1 MQVLRLLDEQFLN
14 KFNIGKELGFGATG
28 QVFELS
34 KDKAIKAAKKTKTK
48 KIVKE
53 STDIKNFIT
62 SISTKKYALAHK
74 YLKQV
79 IEDKIKSRISSSLNK
94 PLF

>member
-1 MQVLRLLDEQFLN
+1 MSKQKAKKDYDRD
-14 KFNIGKELGFGATG
+14 GKVESPSEEYKG
-28 QVFELS
+28 S
-34 KDKAIKAAKKTKTK
+34 RSRAIKSAKKSKKTK

-79 IEDKIKSRISSSLNK
+79 IEDKVKARISSSLNE

>member
-1 MQVLRLLDEQFLN
+1 MSKQKAKKDYDGD
-14 KFNIGKELGFGATG
+14 GKVESPVKEFKD
-28 QVFELS
+28 S
-34 KDKAIKAAKKTKTK
+34 KGRAIKSAKAKKKK

-53 STDIKNFIT
+53 SQDIKNFIT

-79 IEDKIKSRISSSLNK
+79 IEDKIKARITSSLNK

>member
-1 MQVLRLLDEQFLN
+1 MSKQVAKKDYDRD
-14 KFNIGKELGFGATG
+14 GKLESPEEEYKG
-28 QVFELS
+28 S
-34 KDKAIKAAKKTKTK
+34 KDKAIKSAKSK
-48 KIVKE
+48 KGKKVVKE
-53 STDIKNFIT
+53 SGDITNFIT

-79 IEDKIKSRISSSLNK
+79 IEDKIKARITSSLNE

>member
-1 MQVLRLLDEQFLN
+1 MS
-14 KFNIGKELGFGATG
+14 KK
-28 QVFELS
+28 VF
-34 KDKAIKAAKKTKTK
+34 TKTDED
-48 KIVKE
+48 IRSAE
-53 STDIKNFIT
+53 NINEAADIKNFIT

-79 IEDKIKSRISSSLNK
+79 IEDKVKARISSSLNE

>member
-1 MQVLRLLDEQFLN
+1 MSKQKAKKDYD
-14 KFNIGKELGFGATG
+14 KDGKVESPSEEYKG
-28 QVFELS
+28 S
-34 KDKAIKAAKKTKTK
+34 KDRAIKSAKKRK

-53 STDIKNFIT
+53 SADIKGFIT
-62 SISTKKYALAHK
+62 SISAKKYALAHK

-79 IEDKIKSRISSSLNK
+79 IEDKIKCRISSSLNK

>member
-1 MQVLRLLDEQFLN
+1 MSKEVSTETDKDIRSAELENSLN
-14 KFNIGKELGFGATG
+14 ENA
-28 QVFELS
+28 
-34 KDKAIKAAKKTKTK
+34 
-48 KIVKE
+48 
-53 STDIKNFIT
+53 DIKNFIT

-79 IEDKIKSRISSSLNK
+79 VEDKIKARISSSLNE

>member
-1 MQVLRLLDEQFLN
+1 MSKQVAEESNTNTVD
-14 KFNIGKELGFGATG
+14 T
-28 QVFELS
+28 
-34 KDKAIKAAKKTKTK
+34 
-48 KIVKE
+48 VKE
-53 STDIKNFIT
+53 STDIKNFIN

-79 IEDKIKSRISSSLNK
+79 IEDKIKARITSSLNE

>member
-1 MQVLRLLDEQFLN
+1 MSKQVAKEEDN
-14 KFNIGKELGFGATG
+14 KSVE
-28 QVFELS
+28 S
-34 KDKAIKAAKKTKTK
+34 KTIL
-48 KIVKE
+48 KE

-79 IEDKIKSRISSSLNK
+79 IEDKIKARISSSLNE

>member
-1 MQVLRLLDEQFLN
+1 MSKHLAKKDYDGDE
-14 KFNIGKELGFGATG
+14 KIESPEEEYMG
-28 QVFELS
+28 S
-34 KDKAIKAAKKTKTK
+34 KDKAIKSTKAKKK
-48 KIVKE
+48 KKVVKE
-53 STDIKNFIT
+53 STDIKNFIA

-79 IEDKIKSRISSSLNK
+79 IEDKIKSRISSSLNE

>member
-1 MQVLRLLDEQFLN
+1 MS
-14 KFNIGKELGFGATG
+14 KE
-28 QVFELS
+28 VS
-34 KDKAIKAAKKTKTK
+34 TKTDDN
-48 KIVKE
+48 IRSAE
-53 STDIKNFIT
+53 NLNEAADIKNFIT

-79 IEDKIKSRISSSLNK
+79 IEDKVKARISSSLNE

>member
-1 MQVLRLLDEQFLN
+1 MSKHLAKKDYDGD
-14 KFNIGKELGFGATG
+14 GKIESPEEEYMG
-28 QVFELS
+28 S
-34 KDKAIKAAKKTKTK
+34 KDKAIKSTKAKKK
-48 KIVKE
+48 KKVVKE
-53 STDIKNFIT
+53 STDIKNFIA

-79 IEDKIKSRISSSLNK
+79 IEDKIKSRISSSLNE

>member
-1 MQVLRLLDEQFLN
+1 MSKEVSTETDKDIRSAELEKGLN
-14 KFNIGKELGFGATG
+14 ENA
-28 QVFELS
+28 
-34 KDKAIKAAKKTKTK
+34 
-48 KIVKE
+48 
-53 STDIKNFIT
+53 DIKNFIT

-79 IEDKIKSRISSSLNK
+79 VEDKIKARISSSLNE

>member
-1 MQVLRLLDEQFLN
+1 MSKQIAKKDYDRD
-14 KFNIGKELGFGATG
+14 GKKESSAEEYKG
-28 QVFELS
+28 S
-34 KDKAIKAAKKTKTK
+34 KDRAIKSAKTK
-48 KIVKE
+48 KGKKFKKMVKLKE
-53 STDIKNFIT
+53 AADIGNFIA

-79 IEDKIKSRISSSLNK
+79 IEDKLKARITSSLNT

>member
-1 MQVLRLLDEQFLN
+1 MSKQKAKKDYDRDGKIESPSDEF
-14 KFNIGKELGFGATG
+14 KG
-28 QVFELS
+28 S
-34 KDKAIKAAKKTKTK
+34 KDRVIKSTKNKKK

-53 STDIKNFIT
+53 SPDIKNFIT

>member
-1 MQVLRLLDEQFLN
+1 MSKQVAKKDYDRD
-14 KFNIGKELGFGATG
+14 GKLESPAEEYKG
-28 QVFELS
+28 S
-34 KDKAIKAAKKTKTK
+34 KSRAIKSAKAKKTKKTK
-48 KIVKE
+48 NVVKE
-53 STDIKNFIT
+53 STGITNFIT

-79 IEDKIKSRISSSLNK
+79 IEDKIKARITSSLNE

>member
-1 MQVLRLLDEQFLN
+1 MSMKKSKKDYDHDGKIESPDEEY
-14 KFNIGKELGFGATG
+14 KG
-28 QVFELS
+28 V
-34 KDKAIKAAKKTKTK
+34 KDKAIKKATRKK

-53 STDIKNFIT
+53 ASDIRNFIS

-79 IEDKIKSRISSSLNK
+79 IEDKIKARITSSLNK

>member
-1 MQVLRLLDEQFLN
+1 MSKQVAKKDYDGD
-14 KFNIGKELGFGATG
+14 GKIESPEEEYKGT
-28 QVFELS
+28 
-34 KDKAIKAAKKTKTK
+34 KDKAIKSAKAKKKV
-48 KIVKE
+48 VKE
-53 STDIKNFIT
+53 SKDIKNFIT

-79 IEDKIKSRISSSLNK
+79 IEDKIKSRISSSLNE

>member
-1 MQVLRLLDEQFLN
+1 MSKKIAKKDYDGDGKIESPEQEY
-14 KFNIGKELGFGATG
+14 KG
-28 QVFELS
+28 S
-34 KDKAIKAAKKTKTK
+34 KDKAIKSKKGK
-48 KIVKE
+48 KKVVRE
-53 STDIKNFIT
+53 SNDIKNFIN

-79 IEDKIKSRISSSLNK
+79 IEDKIKSRISSSLNE

>member
-1 MQVLRLLDEQFLN
+1 M
-14 KFNIGKELGFGATG
+14 
-28 QVFELS
+28 S
-34 KDKAIKAAKKTKTK
+34 KKVSTKTDED
-48 KIVKE
+48 IRSAE
-53 STDIKNFIT
+53 NINEAADIKNFIT

-79 IEDKIKSRISSSLNK
+79 IEDKVKARISSSLNE

>member
-1 MQVLRLLDEQFLN
+1 M
-14 KFNIGKELGFGATG
+14 
-28 QVFELS
+28 S
-34 KDKAIKAAKKTKTK
+34 KQIIA
-48 KIVKE
+48 E
-53 STDIKNFIT
+53 EDIKTSESSNTIEESADIRNFIT

-79 IEDKIKSRISSSLNK
+79 IEDKLKARISSSLNE

>member
-1 MQVLRLLDEQFLN
+1 MSKKVAKKDYDGDGEIESPEQEY
-14 KFNIGKELGFGATG
+14 KG
-28 QVFELS
+28 S
-34 KDKAIKAAKKTKTK
+34 KDKAIKSNKKKNK
-48 KIVKE
+48 KKVVKE
-53 STDIKNFIT
+53 SNDIRNFIN

-79 IEDKIKSRISSSLNK
+79 IEDKIKTRISSSLNE

>member
-1 MQVLRLLDEQFLN
+1 MSKQKAKKDYDQD
-14 KFNIGKELGFGATG
+14 GKVESPVEEFKG
-28 QVFELS
+28 S

-79 IEDKIKSRISSSLNK
+79 IEDKLKARISSSLNE

>member
-1 MQVLRLLDEQFLN
+1 M
-14 KFNIGKELGFGATG
+14 
-28 QVFELS
+28 S
-34 KDKAIKAAKKTKTK
+34 TKTDED
-48 KIVKE
+48 IRSAE
-53 STDIKNFIT
+53 NINEAADIKNFIT

-79 IEDKIKSRISSSLNK
+79 IEDKVKARISSSLNE

>member
-1 MQVLRLLDEQFLN
+1 M
-14 KFNIGKELGFGATG
+14 
-28 QVFELS
+28 S
-34 KDKAIKAAKKTKTK
+34 KKVSTKTDED
-48 KIVKE
+48 IRSAENINEAV
-53 STDIKNFIT
+53 DIKNFIT

-79 IEDKIKSRISSSLNK
+79 IEDKVKARISSSLNE

>member
-1 MQVLRLLDEQFLN
+1 MSKQVAKKDYDRD
-14 KFNIGKELGFGATG
+14 GELESPVEEYKG
-28 QVFELS
+28 S
-34 KDKAIKAAKKTKTK
+34 KDKAIKSAKAKKGK
-48 KIVKE
+48 KVVKE
-53 STDIKNFIT
+53 SGDITNFIT

-79 IEDKIKSRISSSLNK
+79 IEDKIKARITSSLNE

>member
-1 MQVLRLLDEQFLN
+1 MSKQVAKKDYDRD
-14 KFNIGKELGFGATG
+14 GELESPAEEYKG
-28 QVFELS
+28 S
-34 KDKAIKAAKKTKTK
+34 KDKAIKSAKAKKGK
-48 KIVKE
+48 KVVKE
-53 STDIKNFIT
+53 SGDITNFIT

-79 IEDKIKSRISSSLNK
+79 IEDKIKARITSSLNE